1 MHSPLSSFENH
12 LPRRVIT
19 GRGASQV
26 PRGGMPDQWLE
37 PRLHRKRCWGGGRGL
52 AAAGRPAVARGDVR
66 RGSAGAANRSG
77 QFVAQSANSL
87 RVFPIASSPNA
98 RS

>member
-19 GRGASQV
+19 GRRASQV

-37 PRLHRKRCWGGGRGL
+37 PRLHRKRCWGGGRGF
-52 AAAGRPAVARGDVR
+52 AAAGPPAVARAETFAEVPPEPPIEVVNLFTQRLR
-66 RGSAGAANRSG
+66 RYAGW
-77 QFVAQSANSL
+77 
-87 RVFPIASSPNA
+87 
-98 RS
+98 